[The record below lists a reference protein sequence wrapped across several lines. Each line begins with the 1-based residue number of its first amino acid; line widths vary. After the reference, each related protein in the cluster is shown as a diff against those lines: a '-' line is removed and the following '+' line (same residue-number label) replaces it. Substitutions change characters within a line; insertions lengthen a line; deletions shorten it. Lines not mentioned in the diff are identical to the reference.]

1 VRPIL
6 SACDASIATTPVSA
20 TASIATTSVSA
31 TKGGGGGAKR
41 REDQTG
47 QRRPEVKRNDIVK
60 RNAAEKSLAPRFVR
74 QIIVPDCAVKVSI
87 PNPDAP
93 APFVPALFVRV
104 CFTPA
109 FANLYQTHYKG
120 HMGKWGSKHAVL
132 PLSSLTVKINDR
144 ERYKQTES
152 ESTSPRARAVT
163 SNRDSANKPTRL

>member
-41 REDQTG
+41 REDQTV
-47 QRRPEVKRNDIVK
+47 QRRPEVKGNDIVK

-74 QIIVPDCAVKVSI
+74 QIIVPDCAVKVFI

-104 CFTPA
+104 CFTLA
-109 FANLYQTHYKG
+109 FANLSQTYYKG
-120 HMGKWGSKHAVL
+120 HMGKGGIKDAVL
-132 PLSSLTVKINDR
+132 HC
-144 ERYKQTES
+144 Q
-152 ESTSPRARAVT
+152 A
-163 SNRDSANKPTRL
+163 